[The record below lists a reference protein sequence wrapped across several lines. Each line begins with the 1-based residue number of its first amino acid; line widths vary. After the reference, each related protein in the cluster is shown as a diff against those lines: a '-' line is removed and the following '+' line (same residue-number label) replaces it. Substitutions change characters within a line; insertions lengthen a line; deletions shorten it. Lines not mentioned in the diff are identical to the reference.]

1 MQLEKQQMLP
11 WMSLSEVLKHVPEAQ
26 QLGVSKVAR
35 GKDGFLTAY
44 KRAGTSHNMTRHWH
58 GKRHAFIRR
67 HLAQYKRKPTQRR
80 KLALIIWAYN
90 PDLG

>member
-1 MQLEKQQMLP
+1 
-11 WMSLSEVLKHVPEAQ
+11 MSLSEVLKRVPEAQ

-44 KRAGTSHNMTRHWH
+44 KRAGTSQNMTRHWH

-67 HLAQYKRKPTQRR
+67 HLAQYKLKPTHRQ